1 MFILPQAPRPV
12 WPAHNSSK
20 AKSVPKEF
28 IWASATVGCSRF
40 GSRSVFQWEKDRK
53 ISNRGKERDKAKPKP
68 TNKPKKDPQR
78 NQTIYRTACHLIRER
93 YRQGFS
99 CAGQH
104 PAFSYSRRAHWQLS
118 YQTPG
123 PNSARGSVLQ
133 MPDCCLHGG
142 TWWQRCL
149 WSEEWGKHLNYRR
162 AVKRYICTVPPIS
175 QASEVGQEGRTASFR
190 ASQRKKTIPKPWR
203 SLNTTKSRNYPTFSK
218 GYQESRV
225 IHQRTTFPFS
235 ALNEGQ

>member
-1 MFILPQAPRPV
+1 MFILLQAPRPV

-104 PAFSYSRRAHWQLS
+104 PAFSYSRCAHWQLS

-162 AVKRYICTVPPIS
+162 AVKRYVAQYLPSARQVRWGRKVDQHHLEQVRERKLS
-175 QASEVGQEGRTASFR
+175 QSPGGA
-190 ASQRKKTIPKPWR
+190 
-203 SLNTTKSRNYPTFSK
+203 
-218 GYQESRV
+218 
-225 IHQRTTFPFS
+225 
-235 ALNEGQ
+235 